1 MVAKNTKA
9 LMTGNDHLFTASVD
23 DESDK
28 ASSGGWGMKVPLPA
42 RLETRYKGT
51 CGQSIYRVFLFCSV
65 FFFLVVV

>member
-9 LMTGNDHLFTASVD
+9 LMTGNDNLFTASVD

-51 CGQSIYRVFLFCSV
+51 LWSIYT
-65 FFFLVVV
+65 